1 MNVTCV
7 KCAFSGILDADFV
20 YGCRIMVSF
29 LKKLK
34 GAGLAEEGGTPAEER
49 EAALASVGR
58 LDVDVYQTSS
68 AVVIYA
74 PIYGADIADVDV
86 SIEGDND
93 VVTIAG
99 TRKRPE
105 EHAFNNK
112 PTPEGRYYA
121 EEIVWGDFYRQIILP
136 EEIDTEKAEAKLK
149 NGILILI
156 LPLLSSTGARKKM
169 SIMELDESV

>member
-1 MNVTCV
+1 
-7 KCAFSGILDADFV
+7 
-20 YGCRIMVSF
+20 MVSF

-34 GAGLAEEGGTPAEER
+34 GAGVAEEESLQSEDAE
-49 EAALASVGR
+49 SVLSTVGK
-58 LDVDVYQTSS
+58 LDVDVYQTQS
-68 AVVIYA
+68 AVLIFA
-74 PIYGADIADVDV
+74 PIYGADISDVDV

-105 EHAFNNK
+105 DHAFNNK

-156 LPLLSSTGARKKM
+156 LPLLSSTGAKTKM
-169 SIMELDESV
+169 KIMELDENV

>member
-1 MNVTCV
+1 
-7 KCAFSGILDADFV
+7 
-20 YGCRIMVSF
+20 MVSF

-34 GAGLAEEGGTPAEER
+34 GEGIGEEKGALGDESEEILS
-49 EAALASVGR
+49 AVGR

-74 PIYGADIADVDV
+74 PIYGADISDVDV

-93 VVTIAG
+93 VVTISG

-105 EHAFNNK
+105 AHAFNNK
-112 PTPEGRYYA
+112 PTPDGRYYA

-149 NGILILI
+149 NGILILV
-156 LPLLSSTGARKKM
+156 LPLLSSTASKTKM
-169 SIMELDESV
+169 TIMELDESV

>member
-1 MNVTCV
+1 
-7 KCAFSGILDADFV
+7 
-20 YGCRIMVSF
+20 MVSF

-34 GAGLAEEGGTPAEER
+34 GAGVAEEESLQSEDAE
-49 EAALASVGR
+49 SVLSTVGK
-58 LDVDVYQTSS
+58 LDVDVYQTQS
-68 AVVIYA
+68 AVLIFA
-74 PIYGADIADVDV
+74 PIYGADISDVDV

-105 EHAFNNK
+105 DHAFNNK

-156 LPLLSSTGARKKM
+156 LPLLSSSGAKTKM
-169 SIMELDESV
+169 KIMELDENV

>member
-1 MNVTCV
+1 
-7 KCAFSGILDADFV
+7 
-20 YGCRIMVSF
+20 MVSF

-34 GAGLAEEGGTPAEER
+34 GEGIGEEGNAEGEDG
-49 EAALASVGR
+49 EAVLSAVGR
-58 LDVDVYQTSS
+58 LDVDVYQTAS
-68 AVVIYA
+68 AVLIYA

-93 VVTIAG
+93 VVTISG

-112 PTPEGRYYA
+112 PTPDGQYYA

-136 EEIDTEKAEAKLK
+136 EEIDTEKAEARLK

-156 LPLLSSTGARKKM
+156 LPLLSSSTSKTKM
-169 SIMELDESV
+169 KIMELDESV